1 MKLGRSVIAVTVVVA
16 ASLAASRAALAQS
29 PRIAEPA
36 ARQIETLRGI
46 MASRSATDRKISS
59 RLYNAVL
66 SQRRDPRLAALPDF
80 RFLRPNGDGRVLVD
94 VLTTSGAAVK
104 PVLSAIEAV
113 GGSASSH
120 SARYRTIRAWVPLT
134 DVTKLATEPGV
145 LRIQQAVP
153 ALAAKLN
160 TSQGDV
166 AHRAA
171 AARGYFGVSGAG
183 QKICVLS
190 DGVDSLAALQAS
202 GDLPATVDVL
212 PGQAGSGDEGTA
224 MLEIVHDLAPGAAL
238 GFATAFTSEASFA
251 QNIRDLRFNAG
262 CSIIVDDVIYLDE
275 SPFQDGDVAESVNV
289 VTADGAL
296 YFSSAGNEGN
306 KNDGTSG
313 TWEGNF
319 VGNGTPAS
327 LAGAGVVNN
336 FGDGGQS
343 ILVESAGGDPPVLH
357 WTDPWGAAANDYDL
371 YVLNGTLT
379 TIFDASTDTQD
390 GSGGDDFPVEIV
402 GGGTFTGERIVV
414 AKFSGADRMINLIVF
429 RGELD
434 GALTTSGTTRGHSAA
449 VAAFSTAAV
458 DVATASGGAFV
469 GGAANPVETFSA
481 DGPRRIFF
489 DNAGNLLAGAP
500 AGDFSATGGVV
511 RQKPDIAAADGVA
524 CAAPGFNPFY
534 GTSAAAPHAAAVA
547 ALVKQAF
554 PAYTPAQMRS
564 ALVNN
569 ALDIEAAGVD
579 RDSGAGI
586 VMAYETLQALGAPP
600 QAFLSAGAAARAQIG
615 GDGDAF
621 VENGEDWSLTIP
633 LTNVGGAAATAI
645 SGTISSST
653 PGVTILTPTSAW
665 ADLAISGTGSNST
678 PFAFGVGT
686 SFACGS
692 SIQFTLTVTYTGG
705 TSPQVFTFTVG
716 TGQPGAPVTFS
727 YAGAAVPIPDAGD
740 LSGTNPGAIASAPL
754 VVSGISGNVYDV
766 DLRIDG
772 ATCSNAIGSTTVG
785 LDHTFVND
793 LEISLQSPGGTT
805 VKVVD
810 NTDGSGNNFCQTVL
824 DDESA
829 GASIQSVVSA
839 NAPFTGTFKPNA
851 ALSAFDGQ
859 AANGTWNLRVQ
870 DFFSGDTGSIRA
882 FSLVITPVS
891 CDATAVSPTITAV
904 KTISGGDSTAGGDV
918 VYTVTLTNTGTG
930 AQPDNAGAEFTDTL
944 PAGLTVATP
953 TASSGAISGA
963 GVNPVTWNGSLLP
976 GQTVTITIPCDI
988 AAGTTGQTISAQGT
1002 ALVDANRDG
1011 TNELSVLTDAP
1022 GGGPNEPTTFVVLAP
1037 PAPVVSATKAVAG
1050 YGFVVGGPV
1059 VYTVTL
1065 TNTGTAAQPDNPGA
1079 EFTDTISALLL
1090 LGTPTASSGTISGAG
1105 VNPVTWNGSIP
1116 VGGSVVITIPA
1127 TIDWSAGGLVVSNQ
1141 GSVSYDGD
1149 ANGTNETTVLT
1160 DAPGGVAN
1168 EPTTFRALSEAL
1180 VPTLSPVG
1188 LGLAGLFM
1196 AAAAVWVLRR
1206 VFPASQG

>member
-1 MKLGRSVIAVTVVVA
+1 MKLGRMLTLATLVVA
-16 ASLAASRAALAQS
+16 PLAGSRAALAQA
-29 PRIAEPA
+29 PRIAESG

-46 MASRSATDRKISS
+46 LASRPAADRKISS

-66 SQRRDPRLAALPDF
+66 FQRRDARLASLPDF
-80 RFLRPNGDGRVLVD
+80 RFVKPNGDGRVLVD
-94 VLTTSGAAVK
+94 VLTTSGDAVK
-104 PVLSAIEAV
+104 PVLSAIDSL
-113 GGSASSH
+113 GGSSASH
-120 SARYRTIRAWVPLT
+120 SARYRAVRAWVPLANL
-134 DVTKLATEPGV
+134 TKLAADPGV
-145 LRIQQAVP
+145 LRIQLAVP
-153 ALAAKLN
+153 ALTAKVN
-160 TSQGDV
+160 TSEGDV
-166 AHRAA
+166 THRAA
-171 AARGYFGVSGAG
+171 AARSYFGVTGAG

-190 DGVDSLAALQAS
+190 DGIDSLAALQAS

-224 MLEIVHDLAPGAAL
+224 MLEIIHDLAPGAAL

-251 QNIRDLRFNAG
+251 QNIRDLRFVAG

-313 TWEGNF
+313 TWEGTF
-319 VGNGTPAS
+319 VGNGTPAA
-327 LAGAGVVNN
+327 LAGAGPVHN

-343 ILVESAGGDPPVLH
+343 ILVESAAGDPPILH
-357 WTDPWGAAANDYDL
+357 WADPWGAAANDYDL
-371 YVLNGTLT
+371 YVMNGTLT
-379 TIFDASTDTQD
+379 TVFDASADTQD
-390 GSGGDDFPVEIV
+390 GVGGDDFPFEGV

-449 VAAFSTAAV
+449 AAAFSTAAV
-458 DVATASGGAFV
+458 DVATASGGPFV

-489 DNAGNLLAGAP
+489 DNAGNLLPGAP
-500 AGDFSATGGVV
+500 AGDFTASGGVV

-524 CAAPGFNPFY
+524 CAAPGFNPFF

-554 PAYTPAQMRS
+554 PAFTPAQMRT

-586 VMAYETLQALGAPP
+586 VMAYETLLALGAPA
-600 QAFLSAGAAARAQIG
+600 QASLSAGTAVPAQVG

-621 VENGEDWSLTIP
+621 VENGEDWSLAIP
-633 LTNVGGAAATAI
+633 LTNVGGVAATAI
-645 SGTISSST
+645 SGTLSTST

-665 ADLAISGTGSNST
+665 ADLAAAATGSNTT
-678 PFAFGVGT
+678 PFAFGVGST
-686 SFACGS
+686 VPCGALLR
-692 SIQFTLTVTYTGG
+692 FTLTVAFTGG
-705 TSPQVFTFTVG
+705 TSPQTFDFSVRNG
-716 TGQPGAPVTFS
+716 EPGAPVTFS
-727 YAGAAVPIPDAGD
+727 YAGGAVPIPDGGD
-740 LSGTNPGAIASAPL
+740 LSGSSPGAIVSVPL
-754 VVSGISGNVYDV
+754 AVSGLGGGVYDV

-772 ATCSNAIGSTTVG
+772 ATCSNAAGSTTVG
-785 LDHTFVND
+785 IDHSFVND
-793 LEISLQSPGGTT
+793 LEVSLQAPDGTT
-805 VKVVD
+805 VKVID
-810 NTDGSGNNFCQTVL
+810 NTDGSGNNFCQTYL

-829 GASIQSVVSA
+829 GASIQSVVST
-839 NAPFTGTFKPNA
+839 NAPFTGSFTPA
-851 ALSAFDGQ
+851 ADLSALDGL
-859 AANGTWNLRVQ
+859 AANGTWNLRAQ
-870 DFFSGDTGSIRA
+870 DFFSLDTGSVRA
-882 FSLVITPVS
+882 FSLVVTPAV
-891 CDATAVSPTITAV
+891 CNATAVAPAITAV

-930 AQPDNAGAEFTDTL
+930 AQPDNAGAEFTDLL

-953 TASSGAISGA
+953 SASSGTISGA
-963 GVNPVTWNGSLLP
+963 GVNPVAWNGSILP
-976 GQTVTITIPCDI
+976 GQTITITIPCDI
-988 AAGTTGQTISAQGT
+988 AAGTTGQTISAQGS

-1011 TNELSVLTDAP
+1011 TNELAVLTDAP
-1022 GGGPNEPTTFVVLAP
+1022 GGGPGEPTVFVVLAP
-1037 PAPVVSATKAVAG
+1037 PAPVVSATKSVSG
-1050 YGFVVGGPV
+1050 TFVRGTMVS
-1059 VYTVTL
+1059 YTITL
-1065 TNTGTAAQPDNPGA
+1065 TNSGTALQPDNPGA
-1079 EFTDTISALLL
+1079 EFTDTLPAALAVGAPSA
-1090 LGTPTASSGTISGAG
+1090 TSGTVSGAG

-1127 TIDWSAGGLVVSNQ
+1127 LIGPEAGGQLVSNQ
-1141 GSVSYDGD
+1141 GSVSYDAD

-1160 DAPGGVAN
+1160 DAPGGGSGD
-1168 EPTTFRALSEAL
+1168 PTTFLALSEA
-1180 VPTLSPVG
+1180 VIPTLSGAG
-1188 LGLAGLFM
+1188 LGLAGLLV
-1196 AAAAVWVLRR
+1196 AWAAVWSIRR
-1206 VFPASQG
+1206 LFGASEG